1 MDRKTH
7 RPALSFARGFGTLSR
22 SAMNMTTSQPPI
34 PEQETWFRLL
44 FERSED
50 AILLLDPRAQL
61 FVECNDAAMAMMR
74 ATDKRQ
80 ILMASPASLSPARQP
95 DGSPSEQAARVHT
108 EAVLAA
114 GTHRFEWLS
123 RRFDGEEFPVEVL
136 LTAIQSGDHAL
147 VAVTCRDIS
156 ERKAHQEAL
165 RRSEEQFRTMFERS
179 ADAMT
184 LFDPE
189 TGKFTASNRASNLA
203 LAGRAEGRIE
213 GASPVDIAPEFQP
226 DGRRSDEVIRE
237 VVARVLQQG
246 SHRYEWAMRRLDG
259 SETPL
264 EIVTTA
270 VQVGGRTLLLSV
282 ARNIEERKRME
293 ADIRRLNAS
302 LEQRIA
308 ERTDALRKSEEKFK
322 QLYERAPLG
331 ISQISWAGRFLQV
344 NEAFARIVGR
354 SVEECLQL
362 TYWDFTP
369 REYEAQELAVLEAV
383 RRDGHFGPF
392 EKEYIHADGHRVPIV
407 LHAVLIRAPDG
418 EEQLWGIVEDVT
430 ERKQAEQALRESE
443 QSYRALFEA
452 SSQGVMLNDE
462 KEFLQVN
469 AAAARILGYRPE
481 DFLGKHPRD
490 FAAPV
495 QPDGEPSD
503 QAAARHINDCLRE
516 GQTRFEWVT
525 RRADGT
531 DVTLDVLLTCIE
543 MGGRKI
549 IQAMVTDISER
560 KRAEAE
566 LKRALEHERELS
578 QLKSNFVSMVSH
590 EFRTPLGIIQSSA
603 EILDDY
609 LDQLAPAERGEQL
622 RSIIKNSR
630 RMAGLMEEV
639 LVLGRLDAGRMH
651 FQPAPLDPAA
661 LCRRLVDEVLSTT
674 DAQCP
679 VEFFTAGLPEEAG
692 LDERL
697 LRHILLNL
705 LTNAVKYSEPGEPV
719 VFRARS
725 ENGTIEFVV
734 EDHGIGIPEDAQ
746 EQLFEAFH
754 RGSNVGN
761 RHGSGLGLVIV
772 KRCVDLH
779 GGTIAI
785 QSRLGVGTTVT
796 VTLPTRVP
804 TAPPS
809 QHP

>member
-1 MDRKTH
+1 
-7 RPALSFARGFGTLSR
+7 
-22 SAMNMTTSQPPI
+22 
-34 PEQETWFRLL
+34 
-44 FERSED
+44 
-50 AILLLDPRAQL
+50 
-61 FVECNDAAMAMMR
+61 
-74 ATDKRQ
+74 
-80 ILMASPASLSPARQP
+80 
-95 DGSPSEQAARVHT
+95 
-108 EAVLAA
+108 
-114 GTHRFEWLS
+114 
-123 RRFDGEEFPVEVL
+123 
-136 LTAIQSGDHAL
+136 
-147 VAVTCRDIS
+147 
-156 ERKAHQEAL
+156 
-165 RRSEEQFRTMFERS
+165 
-179 ADAMT
+179 
-184 LFDPE
+184 
-189 TGKFTASNRASNLA
+189 
-203 LAGRAEGRIE
+203 
-213 GASPVDIAPEFQP
+213 
-226 DGRRSDEVIRE
+226 
-237 VVARVLQQG
+237 
-246 SHRYEWAMRRLDG
+246 
-259 SETPL
+259 
-264 EIVTTA
+264 
-270 VQVGGRTLLLSV
+270 V

-308 ERTDALRKSEEKFK
+308 ERTAELRKSEERFRRVYEGSRLGVCVVHWDGRYVEANPAYCQMLGYTRDELLGMSLHQITAPESADADRAALEDLRRTGSIGQYEKTYLRKDGSRIAVVLNGLVVNPADGEEEVWAFTEEVTKRKQAEQALRKSEEKFK

-331 ISQISWAGRFLQV
+331 ISQISWEGKFLQV

-354 SVEECLQL
+354 SLEECLKL

-383 RRDGHFGPF
+383 KRDGHFGPF

-430 ERKQAEQALRESE
+430 KRKQAEQALRESE
-443 QSYRALFEA
+443 RSYRALFES

-469 AAAARILGYRPE
+469 AAAARMLGYRPE
-481 DFLGKHPRD
+481 DFVGKHPRD
-490 FAAPV
+490 FAAPI

-503 QAAARHINDCLRE
+503 RTAARHINDCLRE

-543 MGGRKI
+543 MGGRKV

-560 KRAEAE
+560 KRAEEE

-578 QLKSNFVSMVSH
+578 QLKSSFVSMVSH

-609 LDQLAPAERGEQL
+609 LDQLEPVERREQL
-622 RSIIKNSR
+622 LSIIKNSR

-651 FQPAPLDPAA
+651 FQPGPLDPAA

-679 VEFFTAGLPEEAG
+679 VEFSTSGLPEEAS

-705 LTNAVKYSEPGEPV
+705 LTNAVKYSEPDQHV
-719 VFRARS
+719 VFNARS
-725 ENGTIEFVV
+725 EAGSIKFIV

-746 EQLFEAFH
+746 EQLFEAFQ

-779 GGTIAI
+779 GGTIEI
-785 QSRLGVGTTVT
+785 QSRVGVGTTVT
-796 VTLPTRVP
+796 VALP
-804 TAPPS
+804 AKPPIPPRS
-809 QHP
+809 IKDRNI